1 MYGLGLLLL
10 ALGCNQPPKLPVIDH
25 IALANSTLKVEVL
38 AKNLDVP
45 WDIDYADNGFLWV
58 AEHGGTVSRIDLQ
71 TGVRKQ
77 MLAIKEVWRKRTA
90 GLLGMVVHPDFKN
103 NPYVFVNYTLQRDS
117 LVFNHL
123 VRYEFKNDTL
133 TNAKLLLEV
142 NGFTAHNGSRLAI
155 SADGKLLWATG
166 DAYKGENAQ
175 DLKSLNGKILRL
187 NTDGSIPSDNPY
199 PNSYVWA
206 RGFRN
211 MQGLT
216 IGKNGQ
222 MYTSEHGDAIE
233 DEVNLI
239 EKGANYGW
247 PSIEGEHNLPNE
259 ITFAGAQKTTL
270 PLRSWTPVI
279 APAGISYY
287 GNGAITEWQN
297 SLLLTTLKTKTLRV
311 LKLSEDGKEITS
323 EELFFKE
330 HYGRLRDVCV
340 GSNGEIYISTSNQDW
355 NPSPGFPLPEDD
367 KILKITLSEDKAPT
381 TALKGINASANAAL
395 KGGRLLYQQYCAS
408 CHKED
413 GKGIKGAFP
422 ALSGSAIVQG
432 APEKLSALVLNGTQK
447 QMPAFKFLTD
457 DDAAQI
463 LTYIRTQ
470 WGNKAGEVSPSIV
483 KKQRK

>member
-1 MYGLGLLLL
+1 MYSLGLLLL
-10 ALGCNQPPKLPVIDH
+10 TLGCNQPPKLPIIDH
-25 IALANSTLKVEVL
+25 IALTNSTLKVEVL

-58 AEHGGTVSRIDLQ
+58 AEQGGVVSRIDLQ
-71 TGVRKQ
+71 TGIRKQ
-77 MLAIKEVWRKRTA
+77 MLVIKEVWRKRTA

-103 NPYVFVNYTLQRDS
+103 NPYVFLNYTLQRDS

-133 TNAKLLLEV
+133 TNAKVLLEV

-187 NTDGSIPSDNPY
+187 NTDGSVPSDNPY

-222 MYTSEHGDAIE
+222 VYTSEHGDAIE

-239 EKGANYGW
+239 EKGGNYGW
-247 PSIEGEHNLPNE
+247 PSIEGQHNLPNE
-259 ITFAGAQKTTL
+259 ITFANAQKTTL

-279 APAGISYY
+279 APAGIAYY
-287 GNGAITEWQN
+287 GNGAIAEWQN
-297 SLLLTTLKTKTLRV
+297 SLLLTTLKTKTLRI
-311 LKLSEDGKEITS
+311 LKLSENGKEITS

-340 GSNGEIYISTSNQDW
+340 GPNGEIYISTSNKDW

-367 KILKITLSEDKAPT
+367 KILKITLSEDKAPV
-381 TALKGINASANAAL
+381 TALKGINASTNAAL
-395 KGGRLLYQQYCAS
+395 KDGRLLYQQYCAS
-408 CHKED
+408 CHKDD
-413 GKGIKGAFP
+413 GKGITGAFP
-422 ALSGSAIVQG
+422 ALAGSAIVQG
-432 APEKLSALVLNGTQK
+432 TPDKLSALVLNGTQK
-447 QMPAFKFLTD
+447 QMPAFKFLND

-470 WGNKAGEVSPSIV
+470 WGNKGGDIASSTV
-483 KKQRK
+483 KQQRK